1 MFYIILSG
9 LYYFGKMFNI
19 KLRMSNCIYFK
30 CDVVNMCIDIICDV
44 MKIFCVYN
52 VDICII

>member
-1 MFYIILSG
+1 
-9 LYYFGKMFNI
+9 MFNI

-52 VDICII
+52 VDICIILKKKIVIINRYM

>member
-1 MFYIILSG
+1 
-9 LYYFGKMFNI
+9 MFNI

-52 VDICII
+52 VDICIILKKKNCNYK